1 MGGAAGAPL
10 GERLDTHADTS
21 HWTASDPGIHHAP
34 RVMAPVVGRAAERS
48 GDGTLA
54 AFAPVAFTPWSV
66 VVIAPRID
74 ALALAPGTLEWPI
87 FPPQRMDVGVTL
99 VNIQEVVDV

>member
-10 GERLDTHADTS
+10 GERLDIHADTS

-34 RVMAPVVGRAAERS
+34 RVMAPVVGRAAEGS

-54 AFAPVAFTPWSV
+54 A
-66 VVIAPRID
+66 
-74 ALALAPGTLEWPI
+74 
-87 FPPQRMDVGVTL
+87 
-99 VNIQEVVDV
+99 

>member
-21 HWTASDPGIHHAP
+21 HWTASDPGIHHAS

-54 AFAPVAFTPWSV
+54 A
-66 VVIAPRID
+66 
-74 ALALAPGTLEWPI
+74 
-87 FPPQRMDVGVTL
+87 
-99 VNIQEVVDV
+99 

>member
-1 MGGAAGAPL
+1 MRQGLLGCTRVLIPKKTPRGCRGLPHAGTDGNLCHTRAFSMGGAAGAPL

-34 RVMAPVVGRAAERS
+34 RVMAPVVGRAAEGS

-54 AFAPVAFTPWSV
+54 A
-66 VVIAPRID
+66 
-74 ALALAPGTLEWPI
+74 
-87 FPPQRMDVGVTL
+87 
-99 VNIQEVVDV
+99 